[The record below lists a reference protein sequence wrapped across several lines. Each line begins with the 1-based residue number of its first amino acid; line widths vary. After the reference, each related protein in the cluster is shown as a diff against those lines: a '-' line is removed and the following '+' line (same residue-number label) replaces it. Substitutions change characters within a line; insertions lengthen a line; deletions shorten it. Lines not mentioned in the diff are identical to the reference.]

1 MTQPSGP
8 TRVRSAFASVLRD
21 LTVLVLGTV
30 LVGSLL
36 GSLIAGM
43 PGLWGALLG
52 AGVAAFFSLTT
63 AIIMVRTADRPMHV
77 MNAWIVGAWI
87 LKMGGLFALLVAL
100 RGRTFYEPRVF
111 FVVLVVAIIGATA
124 LEMVQ
129 LQRARIPVVDL
140 TQRAPT
146 APPEQPDEQ

>member
-8 TRVRSAFASVLRD
+8 TRVRSAFASVLRG
-21 LTVLVLGTV
+21 LTVLVVGTI
-30 LVGSLL
+30 LVGSLIGIL
-36 GSLIAGM
+36 VAGM

-63 AIIMVRTADRPMHV
+63 AVIMVRTADRPMHV

-87 LKMGGLFALLVAL
+87 LKMGGLFALLLAL

-111 FVVLVVAIIGATA
+111 FVVLVVAIFGATA

-129 LQRARIPVVDL
+129 LQRARIPAIDL
-140 TQRAPT
+140 SQRATDASPDH
-146 APPEQPDEQ
+146 PDEP